1 MMNLLQSVKSG
12 QIPKSVKQVSIA
24 ESMDIELLAFKLSSG
39 SIVIPQNKKRSHI
52 NPVGIGEGLSTKV
65 NANIGSSENQDDLKL
80 ELAKLKTAVQAGT
93 DTIMDLSTG
102 PSLVKIRKEIL
113 EKSTTPVGTVP
124 IYQTACESK
133 EKSSSILKMSPEDMF
148 KTVEGQAEEGVDFMT
163 IHCGVNRRSLEALI
177 RSERT
182 MDVVSRGGA
191 FTIGWMLEHDKENP
205 FYENFDRLLD
215 IARNYDVTLSLGD
228 GMRPGALVDAS
239 DEAQFTELSVLAE
252 LVHRCREAGVQVIVE
267 GPGHMPLN
275 QIETN
280 VKIQKQL
287 TDDAPF
293 YVLGPLVTDVAPG
306 YDHITAAIGG
316 AIAASAGAD
325 FLCYVTPKEHLGLPE
340 LGDVKEG
347 VIAVKIAAHA
357 ADVVK
362 QIPKASDW
370 DLQMSIARK
379 KLDWKSQEKLSIDP
393 EKTRQFSKNK
403 PANLDACTMCGSLCS
418 MKLISQY
425 LGREEIGEC
434 L

>member
-1 MMNLLQSVKSG
+1 MNLLQSVKLG
-12 QIPKSVKQVSIA
+12 QIPKTLKQISIK
-24 ESMDIELLAFKLSSG
+24 ESMDIELLAFKISSG
-39 SIVIPQNKKRSHI
+39 SIVIPQNKNRRHI

-65 NANIGSSENQDDLKL
+65 NANIGSSENQDDPNLELSKL
-80 ELAKLKTAVQAGT
+80 EVAEKAGA
-93 DTIMDLSTG
+93 DTVMDLSTG
-102 PSLVKIRKEIL
+102 PSLAKIRTKVL
-113 EKSTTPVGTVP
+113 EKSKLPIGTVP

-133 EKSSSILKMSPEDMF
+133 EKSGSILKMSAEDMF
-148 KTVEGQAEEGVDFMT
+148 KTVEDQAKEGVDFMT

-177 RSERT
+177 RSDRT

-191 FTIGWMLEHDKENP
+191 FTIGWMIENDKENP

-215 IARNYDVTLSLGD
+215 IAREFDVTLSLGD

-239 DEAQFTELSVLAE
+239 DEAQFAELSILAE

-287 TDDAPF
+287 TDGTPF

-325 FLCYVTPKEHLGLPE
+325 FLCYVTPKEHLGLPQ
-340 LGDVKEG
+340 LSDVKDG
-347 VIAVKIAAHA
+347 VIATRIAAHA
-357 ADVVK
+357 ADIVRQV
-362 QIPKASDW
+362 PKASDW
-370 DLQMSIARK
+370 DLQMSTARK
-379 KLDWKSQEKLSIDP
+379 RLDWKNQEKLSIDP

-403 PANLDACTMCGSLCS
+403 PTDLDACTMCGSLCS

-434 L
+434 M